1 MLLGTEGMIAKTD
14 GALAGFTTLA
24 LAALAQLYGD
34 PKRPKALA
42 MLFWAAMGA
51 AMLIKGPV
59 APLVVLLTLC
69 TLGVWERRW
78 AWMAPLLWW
87 PGPLLA
93 ALMVAPWMIAIGVAT
108 DGAFFAEAIG
118 EDLAPKLAGGAEGH
132 FAWPGYHLALLAL
145 LIFPATF
152 ALPAAARLAWR
163 TARTPRDNSAPLRF
177 LVAWA
182 VPSFLL
188 FELAPTKLAH
198 YVLPTYPA
206 IALLCGAALLVA
218 GEEKQKLTRLAGIVL
233 FTLAGLALVGLVAW
247 SATYMPG
254 DVETG
259 FRRAT
264 QAALA
269 GGGLLL
275 VALAAMMFAPRP
287 IVQAAAAALLA
298 VSLSYSLRER
308 ILPEART
315 LHVSVE
321 AEAALRRARLLPNA
335 EHQLYV
341 VGYGEMSL
349 VFLTRTGIR
358 IVSGAD
364 LAAEAQV
371 GDSALI
377 EERHFAESEAALNA
391 RDLAF
396 EPESAPVEGHNY
408 GNGDAVLLHVGR
420 IAPANSSPE
429 AAADQIVE

>member
-1 MLLGTEGMIAKTD
+1 L
-14 GALAGFTTLA
+14 
-24 LAALAQLYGD
+24 
-34 PKRPKALA
+34 
-42 MLFWAAMGA
+42 
-51 AMLIKGPV
+51 
-59 APLVVLLTLC
+59 
-69 TLGVWERRW
+69 
-78 AWMAPLLWW
+78 
-87 PGPLLA
+87 
-93 ALMVAPWMIAIGVAT
+93 
-108 DGAFFAEAIG
+108 
-118 EDLAPKLAGGAEGH
+118 
-132 FAWPGYHLALLAL
+132 
-145 LIFPATF
+145 
-152 ALPAAARLAWR
+152 
-163 TARTPRDNSAPLRF
+163 
-177 LVAWA
+177 
-182 VPSFLL
+182 
-188 FELAPTKLAH
+188 
-198 YVLPTYPA
+198 
-206 IALLCGAALLVA
+206 
-218 GEEKQKLTRLAGIVL
+218 
-233 FTLAGLALVGLVAW
+233 
-247 SATYMPG
+247 PG

-259 FRRAT
+259 FRRAA

-315 LHVSVE
+315 LHVSIE

-429 AAADQIVE
+429 AAAEQSVE